1 MVTWKSKAN
10 VKFSSYKFQS
20 SKRIK
25 REKWWEIPHVVIEPL
40 SSTNDILYC
49 GRQFEEKFLQLQLS
63 ENKNFLKNWCSH
75 KITILN
81 ISVTVYGAQSCPTLA
96 TPMDYSPPGPFV
108 RGIIQA
114 RILEWVAISFSKR
127 SSWPRDQT
135 HITFT
140 SCIDRRILYDFA
152 TWVALS
158 ITDCNLECG
167 VNTSL
172 ALKIF

>member
-63 ENKNFLKNWCSH
+63 ENKNFLKNWCPH

-81 ISVTVYGAQSCPTLA
+81 LSVTVYVCVCARVCMHMALSHVQLLQLPWT
-96 TPMDYSPPGPFV
+96 TV
-108 RGIIQA
+108 HQA
-114 RILEWVAISFSKR
+114 PLS
-127 SSWPRDQT
+127 
-135 HITFT
+135 
-140 SCIDRRILYDFA
+140 
-152 TWVALS
+152 VALS
-158 ITDCNLECG
+158 RQEYWSGLPFPSPRDLPDPGIRP
-167 VNTSL
+167 TSL
-172 ALKIF
+172 SPPALTGEFFMTLPPG